1 MRFAGLRLLGRL
13 ILGGVLGLL
22 LGSVVVKGVDS
33 PAGAPKF
40 DPATV
45 STFEAV
51 VVEVREAEKST
62 SLQVRGESDASLN
75 VYLGPTAFV
84 KSFDI
89 AFRKG
94 DRIHITGSRVKNG
107 GDVVVV
113 AREVRK
119 ESTTLYLR
127 GKDGT
132 PYW

>member
-1 MRFAGLRLLGRL
+1 MRFAGLRLWGRL
-13 ILGGVLGLL
+13 ILGGALALL
-22 LGSVVVKGVDS
+22 LGSVTVKGVDS
-33 PAGAPKF
+33 PGTVPKF

-45 STFEAV
+45 STFEAT

-62 SLQVRGESDASLN
+62 SLQVRGESETSLD

-84 KSFDI
+84 KSFEI

-94 DRIHITGSRVKNG
+94 DRVHVTGSRVKSG
-107 GDVVVV
+107 GDVVIV

-127 GKDGT
+127 AKDGT